1 MRRTW
6 LMAAFVVAA
15 FGGGRWLAHATGQ
28 LGGMAQAAS
37 RGAAA
42 ARPAATPA
50 ISADLPMQVELTPKQ
65 VSRTNGRDELVVDL
79 RIANLEESA
88 KDLTYSTGVYDDHG
102 KLVGSLDQSSKRSLS
117 GRRQAKLSAAATVAG
132 MPNGFYQL
140 VAEVAYREPTSAVL
154 GSMDTRLYFHV
165 ENGAIQLMDAG
176 DWVVESDAST
186 AQQQ

>member
-1 MRRTW
+1 
-6 LMAAFVVAA
+6 MAALAVAAA
-15 FGGGRWLAHATGQ
+15 FGGGRWLAQAPGQ
-28 LGGMAQAAS
+28 LGGVAQAAS
-37 RGAAA
+37 REAAG
-42 ARPAATPA
+42 ARPAATSA

-65 VSRTNGRDELVVDL
+65 VSRANGRDELVVDL

-102 KLVGSLDQSSKRSLS
+102 KLVGSLDQSPKRSLS

-132 MPNGFYQL
+132 LPNGFYQL
-140 VAEVAYREPTSAVL
+140 VAEVAYREPNTAVL
-154 GSMDTRLYFHV
+154 GSMDTRLYLHV
-165 ENGAIQLMDAG
+165 ENGAIHLMDAG